1 MTETIT
7 REQLNEMI
15 DQFAT
20 TILEALEA
28 APMDGEGS
36 SEPEPVVPSTECL
49 MFTAADKAEMVDI
62 ADLASG
68 ALIVSNYCEYFHCR
82 LSSEGQWM
90 SFTGEWY
97 TDEELAEKLRN
108 ELCQPRL
115 IHWG

>member
-36 SEPEPVVPSTECL
+36 SEPEPVAPDNKYL
-49 MFTAADKAEMVDI
+49 MFTPDDRAEMVDVTE
-62 ADLASG
+62 LASG
-68 ALIVSNYCEYFHCR
+68 ALIILDCAEYFHCR
-82 LSSEGQWM
+82 MGSEGEWM
-90 SFTGEWY
+90 SYLGDWYTGEQF
-97 TDEELAEKLRN
+97 AEKMRDARS
-108 ELCQPRL
+108 QPTVA
-115 IHWG
+115 HWG